1 MSQLLVTA
9 HSTNA
14 EPASLEIVP
23 SSGTQSQAPTEV
35 ASSEVKPVG
44 DQSHASSQVMPTGSE
59 APPNIDDAPSQPDS
73 VKSKKALRKRKI
85 PTTKDSRKSNK
96 NPNKSQKSETSVS
109 NVSGG
114 DVSLT
119 QILGPSLEE
128 MMASDTPVNR
138 SHDSLLGTSPTQS
151 TPKGASSPAAPSD
164 EEHRV
169 PVRRRGTTR
178 LTVVKHQLSE
188 ALK

>member
-1 MSQLLVTA
+1 
-9 HSTNA
+9 
-14 EPASLEIVP
+14 
-23 SSGTQSQAPTEV
+23 
-35 ASSEVKPVG
+35 
-44 DQSHASSQVMPTGSE
+44 MPTGSE

-73 VKSKKALRKRKI
+73 AKSKKALRKRKRT
-85 PTTKDSRKSNK
+85 TTKDDRKRNK
-96 NPNKSQKSETSVS
+96 KPNKSKKSETSVS

-151 TPKGASSPAAPSD
+151 IPDGASSPAALIYKYQFLLFD
-164 EEHRV
+164 
-169 PVRRRGTTR
+169 
-178 LTVVKHQLSE
+178 L
-188 ALK
+188 A